1 VKRIAHLTVT
11 FVFAAM
17 SAAVVAYSLAHIAH
31 YGLAIP
37 GPALRE
43 QALTCAALIIG
54 LVTIECLSGKE

>member
-31 YGLAIP
+31 YGLGIP

-54 LVTIECLSGKE
+54 LITIECLSSQE